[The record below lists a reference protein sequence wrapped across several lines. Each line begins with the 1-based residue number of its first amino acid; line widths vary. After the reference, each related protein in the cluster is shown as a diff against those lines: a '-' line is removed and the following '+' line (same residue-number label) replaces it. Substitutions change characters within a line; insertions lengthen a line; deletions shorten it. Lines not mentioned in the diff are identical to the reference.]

1 MSSKPRPAAFLDRDG
16 VLNVDTGY
24 VHRPEDFV
32 WIEGA
37 REAVKAL
44 NTAGLYVFVVSNQSG
59 VARGMFGLDDVE
71 RLHVWINSELAR
83 LGAHIDAFYYCPH
96 HPSEGHG
103 PFTRECDC
111 RKPKPGLIQ
120 RACAEWPVDVARSFL
135 IGNSARDLEAARRAG
150 IRGISFDGGSL
161 LTLVDA
167 AMTGHA

>member
-1 MSSKPRPAAFLDRDG
+1 MPSKPRSAAFLDRDG

-24 VHRPEDFV
+24 VHRPQDFI
-32 WIEGA
+32 WTEGA

-44 NTAGLYVFVVSNQSG
+44 NAAGFYVFIVSNQSG

-71 RLHVWINSELAR
+71 RLHDWINAELR
-83 LGAHIDAFYYCPH
+83 LLGAHIDAFYYCPH

-111 RKPKPGLIQ
+111 RKPKPGLIH
-120 RACAEWPVDVARSFL
+120 RACAEWPVDIARSFL

-150 IRGISFDGGSL
+150 VRGIAFGGGSL
-161 LTLVDA
+161 LTVVDA
-167 AMTGHA
+167 AMASHA